1 MKRRVSI
8 NKASLS
14 SVIELPK
21 VAGHFLKNRPC
32 FAVRVCYCLSFV
44 SESETSLFWHQRTC
58 HSRRWNTWCE
68 MHFLRMVALSCPWR
82 ELCSLNFQ
90 FNISIFPRFPL
101 FCSPFKI
108 ALSDESMSWKRRRNW
123 GIFFFF
129 FLPVFVIDNLNQK
142 GRIMKVRH
150 TFRPLFFKMPAM
162 HWAGYDAHS
171 EYPKTDDA

>member
-32 FAVRVCYCLSFV
+32 FAVRVCYCPSFV

-129 FLPVFVIDNLNQK
+129 FFASFCYWQPESKRKDNE
-142 GRIMKVRH
+142 
-150 TFRPLFFKMPAM
+150 
-162 HWAGYDAHS
+162 S
-171 EYPKTDDA
+171 ETHFQALIF